1 VCGFETSVNR
11 VSVRVRF
18 SCVGLRPQSIGLRLG
33 LGLGVWV

>member
-11 VSVRVRF
+11 VRVRVRF
-18 SCVGLRPQSIGLRLG
+18 SCVGLRPHTIGLALG